1 MYRFAETWRKVRSSI
16 VTAVT
21 EFNMMAKIR
30 IMVIMF
36 KRSVEGWGGGG
47 DDANNNINIAY
58 TKT

>member
-1 MYRFAETWRKVRSSI
+1 
-16 VTAVT
+16 
-21 EFNMMAKIR
+21 MMAKIR